1 MHKNTNKQGEK
12 ILLSG
17 VAAAALGLINAK
29 PQAVK
34 AATLN
39 GNRAT
44 KKTTRRTV
52 KTKLNYQT
60 LYSKTAETTE
70 GIKASDY
77 SQKNDVT
84 DSNGKSSSNTSQ
96 NVDTEQSSISNTDN
110 SQNTATTS
118 NENNDPNALS
128 SMSDSKVTT
137 KDKNIKTTDS
147 KKVTRSAD
155 LYHGLIY
162 GKIPFTYNTTGILTI
177 TPNSNELIGTD
188 YERTLSLRNA
198 CTLTDPGSPQYPGYN
213 PTLDIKKI
221 VIAGD
226 LTGNIYVRGLFSGFK
241 NLESIV
247 GLSHIDFSNTVD
259 MQSLFQDDPK
269 LETID
274 GLNTMNTSKVTN
286 MSGMF
291 QGCNNLG
298 SSENEN
304 KKDHFNIDISNFDFS
319 NVVSLNSMFND
330 CTNLTSLTLPEKIN
344 TSKTTNMGGM
354 FFACSSLKQLDLSK
368 FDTSNVLSMKMM
380 FKGCQAL
387 NYLNISSFDTSKL
400 DETHISGMLQN
411 LPSLN
416 TLVLGKNCILK
427 SGRLD
432 VGLGTDGTWV
442 NVGNG
447 TIEKPEASK
456 KWSSLDLIKNYNGAN
471 DADTYIRYTGG
482 LVTVHYQDQ
491 EGNPVLDTTNKP
503 VPVDYL
509 AGNVGQSIP
518 VDTNKKFPGY
528 QIVKNQSFGAFT
540 NKPQDVYVIY
550 NAVLGHV
557 KVQYRDENNNPL
569 LDKDGK
575 KIEATFLQGKIG
587 QDKWNIDPNDYK
599 LPGYAFVK
607 ADGKTSGIFDGT
619 NPTVTLVY
627 TDQGKVTIHYQD
639 ENGKPL
645 LDKNGKEIKDS
656 FLQGKIDQDKW
667 NIDPNDYKLPGYAFV
682 KADGKTSGIFD
693 GTNPTVTLVY
703 TDQGKVTIHYQD
715 ENNNPLLDKDGKKI
729 EDTILQGKIGQDK
742 WNIDTTDKKFQFYGY
757 RFVEAQGKT
766 SGVFDNSEP
775 VITLKYT
782 SIAQPI
788 KVHYVDNQG
797 KSISEDTILQ
807 GKVDK
812 EITVSPKEISGY
824 SVSEINGKKI
834 TDKGNITL
842 YFSDKLQEITYTYV
856 KNSSN
861 TPTNNIPDKV
871 KASDVIVHYQDEY
884 GNTLAPNVVL
894 GGYVGDGYVS
904 EAKSIAGYTLK
915 NRPNNATGFFTTF
928 PQDVTYIY
936 SKNKISD
943 NQITNKQPNN
953 IKQPKVPTS
962 KKPKSKPVNR
972 SKNINKT
979 KQLNKKTNYPSGP
992 TQRNI
997 TDLKASNKSTLP
1009 QTGKNQHSGLAML
1022 TLGGIA
1028 LLSALSLAWLD
1039 RKKE

>member
-354 FFACSSLKQLDLSK
+354 FFACLSLKQLDLSK

-491 EGNPVLDTTNKP
+491 EGNPVLDATNKP

-575 KIEATFLQGKIG
+575 KIEDTFLQGKIG

-607 ADGKTSGIFDGT
+607 ADGKTSGIFDAT

-627 TDQGKVTIHYQD
+627 TDQGKVTVHYQD

-645 LDKNGKEIKDS
+645 LDKNGKEID
-656 FLQGKIDQDKW
+656 
-667 NIDPNDYKLPGYAFV
+667 
-682 KADGKTSGIFD
+682 
-693 GTNPTVTLVY
+693 
-703 TDQGKVTIHYQD
+703 
-715 ENNNPLLDKDGKKI
+715 
-729 EDTILQGKIGQDK
+729 DTILQGKIGQDK
-742 WNIDTTDKKFQFYGY
+742 WSIDTTDKKFQFYGY

-834 TDKGNITL
+834 TDKGNIAL

-936 SKNKISD
+936 SKNKTSD

-972 SKNINKT
+972 SKNINKR

-992 TQRNI
+992 TQRNT

>member
-1 MHKNTNKQGEK
+1 MLKNNNKQGEK

-198 CTLTDPGSPQYPGYN
+198 CPLTDPGSPQYPDYN
-213 PTLDIKKI
+213 PTLDIKQI

-247 GLSHIDFSNTVD
+247 GLRHIDFSNTID

-269 LETID
+269 LKTID

-298 SSENEN
+298 LSENE
-304 KKDHFNIDISNFDFS
+304 KDHFNIDISNFDFS
-319 NVVSLNSMFND
+319 NVISLNSMFND
-330 CTNLTSLTLPEKIN
+330 CTNITSLTLPEKIN
-344 TSKTTNMGGM
+344 TSNVTNMGGM

-368 FDTSNVLSMKMM
+368 FDTSNVLSMQMM

-599 LPGYAFVK
+599 FPGYAFVK

-656 FLQGKIDQDKW
+656 FLQGKID
-667 NIDPNDYKLPGYAFV
+667 
-682 KADGKTSGIFD
+682 
-693 GTNPTVTLVY
+693 
-703 TDQGKVTIHYQD
+703 
-715 ENNNPLLDKDGKKI
+715 
-729 EDTILQGKIGQDK
+729 QDK

-884 GNTLAPNVVL
+884 GNTLAPNVIL

-936 SKNKISD
+936 SKNKTSD

-972 SKNINKT
+972 SKNINKR

-992 TQRNI
+992 TQRNT

-1022 TLGGIA
+1022 TFGGIA
-1028 LLSALSLAWLD
+1028 LLSALSFAWLD

>member
-1 MHKNTNKQGEK
+1 MLKNNNKQGEK

-198 CTLTDPGSPQYPGYN
+198 CPLTDPGSPQYPDYN
-213 PTLDIKKI
+213 PTLDIKQI

-226 LTGNIYVRGLFSGFK
+226 LTGNKYVRGLFSGFK

-247 GLSHIDFSNTVD
+247 GLGHIDFSNTID

-269 LETID
+269 LKTID

-298 SSENEN
+298 LSENE
-304 KKDHFNIDISNFDFS
+304 KDHFNIDISNFDFS
-319 NVVSLNSMFND
+319 NVISLNSMFND
-330 CTNLTSLTLPEKIN
+330 CENIVSLTLPENIK
-344 TSKTTNMGGM
+344 TSKVTNMGGM

-368 FDTSNVLSMKMM
+368 FDTSNVLSMQMM

-639 ENGKPL
+639 EN
-645 LDKNGKEIKDS
+645 
-656 FLQGKIDQDKW
+656 
-667 NIDPNDYKLPGYAFV
+667 
-682 KADGKTSGIFD
+682 
-693 GTNPTVTLVY
+693 
-703 TDQGKVTIHYQD
+703 
-715 ENNNPLLDKDGKKI
+715 NNPLLDKDGKKI

-742 WNIDTTDKKFQFYGY
+742 WSIDTTDKKFQFYGY

-842 YFSDKLQEITYTYV
+842 HFSDKLQEITYTYV

-936 SKNKISD
+936 SKNKTSD

-992 TQRNI
+992 TQRNT

-1028 LLSALSLAWLD
+1028 LLSALSFAWLD

>member
-198 CTLTDPGSPQYPGYN
+198 CTLTDPGSPQYPDYN

-247 GLSHIDFSNTVD
+247 GLRHIDFSNTVD

-330 CTNLTSLTLPEKIN
+330 CENIVSLTLPENIK
-344 TSKTTNMGGM
+344 TSKVTNMGGM

-368 FDTSNVLSMKMM
+368 FDTSNVLSMQMM

-427 SGRLD
+427 LGRLD

-557 KVQYRDENNNPL
+557 KVQYQDENNNPL

-587 QDKWNIDPNDYK
+587 QDKWNIDTTDKKFQFDGYK
-599 LPGYAFVK
+599 FIKVQ
-607 ADGKTSGIFDGT
+607 GKTSGIFD
-619 NPTVTLVY
+619 VT
-627 TDQGKVTIHYQD
+627 TPI
-639 ENGKPL
+639 
-645 LDKNGKEIKDS
+645 
-656 FLQGKIDQDKW
+656 
-667 NIDPNDYKLPGYAFV
+667 
-682 KADGKTSGIFD
+682 
-693 GTNPTVTLVY
+693 VTLVY

-742 WNIDTTDKKFQFYGY
+742 WSIDTTDKKFQFYGY

-766 SGVFDNSEP
+766 SGVFDSSEP

-824 SVSEINGKKI
+824 FVSEINGKKI

-936 SKNKISD
+936 SKNKTSD

-972 SKNINKT
+972 SKNINKR

-992 TQRNI
+992 TQRNT

-1028 LLSALSLAWLD
+1028 LLSALSFAWLD

>member
-1 MHKNTNKQGEK
+1 MLKNNNKQGEK

-198 CTLTDPGSPQYPGYN
+198 CPLTDPGSPQYPDYN
-213 PTLDIKKI
+213 PTLDIKQI

-247 GLSHIDFSNTVD
+247 GLRHIDFSNTID

-269 LETID
+269 LKTID

-298 SSENEN
+298 LSENE
-304 KKDHFNIDISNFDFS
+304 KDHFNIDISNFDFS

-330 CTNLTSLTLPEKIN
+330 CTNITSLTLPEEID
-344 TSKTTNMGGM
+344 TSKVTNMGGM
-354 FFACSSLKQLDLSK
+354 FFACSSLEQLDLSK
-368 FDTSNVLSMKMM
+368 FDTSNVLSMQMM
-380 FKGCQAL
+380 FKGCQDL

-416 TLVLGKNCILK
+416 TLVLGKKCILK

-575 KIEATFLQGKIG
+575 KIEATF
-587 QDKWNIDPNDYK
+587 
-599 LPGYAFVK
+599 
-607 ADGKTSGIFDGT
+607 
-619 NPTVTLVY
+619 
-627 TDQGKVTIHYQD
+627 
-639 ENGKPL
+639 
-645 LDKNGKEIKDS
+645 
-656 FLQGKIDQDKW
+656 
-667 NIDPNDYKLPGYAFV
+667 
-682 KADGKTSGIFD
+682 
-693 GTNPTVTLVY
+693 
-703 TDQGKVTIHYQD
+703 
-715 ENNNPLLDKDGKKI
+715 
-729 EDTILQGKIGQDK
+729 LQGKIGQDK

>member
-198 CTLTDPGSPQYPGYN
+198 CTLTDPGSPQYPDYN

-221 VIAGD
+221 VIAGN

-241 NLESIV
+241 NLKSIV
-247 GLSHIDFSNTVD
+247 GLNRIDFSNTID

-274 GLNTMNTSKVTN
+274 GLNTMKTSKVTN

-330 CTNLTSLTLPEKIN
+330 CENIVSLTLPEDIN
-344 TSKTTNMGGM
+344 TSKVTNMGGM

-368 FDTSNVLSMKMM
+368 FDTSNVLSMQMM
-380 FKGCQAL
+380 FKGCQDL
-387 NYLNISSFDTSKL
+387 NYLNISSFDTSEL

-416 TLVLGKNCILK
+416 TLVLGKKCILK

-447 TIEKPEASK
+447 TLDKPEASK
-456 KWSSLDLIKNYNGAN
+456 KWSSRDLITNYDSEK
-471 DADTYIRYTGG
+471 DADTYVRYSGG

-491 EGNPVLDTTNKP
+491 DGNPVLDDSDKP
-503 VPVDYL
+503 IPDDYL
-509 AGNVGQSIP
+509 VGNVGQSIL
-518 VDTNKKFPGY
+518 VDTDKKIPGY
-528 QIVKNQSFGAFT
+528 QIAKDQDFGTFT
-540 NKPQDVYVIY
+540 SEPKDVNVIY
-550 NAVLGHV
+550 NADLGYVNVH
-557 KVQYRDENNNPL
+557 YEDEKDKPL
-569 LDKDGK
+569 LDKNGK
-575 KIEATFLQGKIG
+575 EIEDTILHGKIG
-587 QDKWNIDPNDYK
+587 HDKWNIDPNDYK

-607 ADGKTSGIFDGT
+607 
-619 NPTVTLVY
+619 
-627 TDQGKVTIHYQD
+627 
-639 ENGKPL
+639 
-645 LDKNGKEIKDS
+645 
-656 FLQGKIDQDKW
+656 
-667 NIDPNDYKLPGYAFV
+667 V

-693 GTNPTVTLVY
+693 ATNPTVTLVY

-742 WNIDTTDKKFQFYGY
+742 WSIDTTDKKFQFYGY

-884 GNTLAPNVVL
+884 GNILAPNVVL

-936 SKNKISD
+936 SKNKTSD

-972 SKNINKT
+972 SKNINKR

-992 TQRNI
+992 TQRNT
-997 TDLKASNKSTLP
+997 TDLKASNKSILP

-1028 LLSALSLAWLD
+1028 LLSALSFAWLD

>member
-84 DSNGKSSSNTSQ
+84 DSNGKSYSNTSQ

-639 ENGKPL
+639 EN
-645 LDKNGKEIKDS
+645 
-656 FLQGKIDQDKW
+656 
-667 NIDPNDYKLPGYAFV
+667 
-682 KADGKTSGIFD
+682 
-693 GTNPTVTLVY
+693 
-703 TDQGKVTIHYQD
+703 
-715 ENNNPLLDKDGKKI
+715 NNPLLDKDGKKI

-972 SKNINKT
+972 SKNVNKT

-1022 TLGGIA
+1022 TFGGIA